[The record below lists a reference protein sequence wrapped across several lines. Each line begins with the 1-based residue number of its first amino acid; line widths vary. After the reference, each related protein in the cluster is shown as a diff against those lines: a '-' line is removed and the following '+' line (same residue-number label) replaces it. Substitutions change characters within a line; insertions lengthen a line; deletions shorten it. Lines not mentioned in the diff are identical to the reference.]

1 VKKHAFLASLNNL
14 DHDSNNSYSSLSNEE
29 LERWVEDKLNRL
41 YFLVDTTES
50 LYTMAL
56 GEDAVC
62 SGDKDIDN
70 DSTSNYLVAEVD
82 DPTGALDS
90 QDKLLRLPAREMKE
104 FKCKYESTLREL
116 ESARASIVVSD
127 ETDCDGCAL
136 HMLNIASLHTK
147 YATLLDECGELR
159 SRSSQLGVCQTCP
172 GLQTKLAKNIAMI
185 ALLEKA
191 SLVSAP
197 LPA

>member
-127 ETDCDGCAL
+127 ETNCDGCAL
-136 HMLNIASLHTK
+136 HMSNIASLHTK
-147 YATLLDECGELR
+147 
-159 SRSSQLGVCQTCP
+159 
-172 GLQTKLAKNIAMI
+172 
-185 ALLEKA
+185 
-191 SLVSAP
+191 
-197 LPA
+197 